1 MTRFL
6 TLPLLACVSAGLS
19 GCAVGPHDLDA
30 HASLPPLSAA
40 PVIAPASGPAQ
51 SVSATVAPE
60 WWHAFG
66 NTQVDALVTEALAHN
81 NDVAAAEASLRQA
94 REQALATKGSLL
106 FPQGGLSYNAQRTR
120 VSNALSPAVA
130 NQNQQLYTL
139 HTAQV
144 SISYNV
150 DTFGGN
156 RAQVRSAK
164 AQAAMARHQLD
175 AARMTIA
182 ANLVTALIE
191 RASLAEQVAAAK
203 TAIAVNRDI
212 LSALQ
217 QRQRLGAVGAAD
229 VATQQAALATAEGA
243 LPPLVRAEAAQRT
256 IIATLLGRAPGSE
269 LPALPELAQMT
280 LPTALPAIIPS
291 ELVHRRPDV
300 LAAEAQLQG
309 AGADVGAAIAARL
322 PSIQLSAN
330 AGGTAQDF
338 GNMFKSGNPFWAL
351 LGGIT
356 QPLFHANALRHQQ
369 KAAEAALEG
378 AKAQYRSAVLQA
390 FGDVADS
397 LTGLSTDAQA
407 LEAAQRASNAAGQ
420 ALTFARRQLALGDV
434 GTLQLLNATATDA
447 QARAQMIQARAA
459 RMTDTVALFQA
470 AGGPVARD

>member
-1 MTRFL
+1 MKRFL
-6 TLPLLACVSAGLS
+6 TLPLLACVSA
-19 GCAVGPHDLDA
+19 CAVGPHDLDA
-30 HASLPPLSAA
+30 HANLPPMAPA
-40 PVIAPASGPAQ
+40 PVIAPATGPAQ
-51 SVSATVAPE
+51 TVSASVAPE

-66 NTQVDALVTEALAHN
+66 NAQLDALVAEALAHN
-81 NDVAAAEASLRQA
+81 NDVGVAEASLRQA
-94 REQALATKGSLL
+94 REQARATRGSLL
-106 FPQGGLSYNAQRTR
+106 FPQGSLSYQAQRNR
-120 VSNALSPAVA
+120 VSDSLSSAVA
-130 NQNQQLYTL
+130 DENQLLYTL

-144 SISYNV
+144 SVSYDV
-150 DTFGGN
+150 DAFGGN
-156 RAQVRSAK
+156 RAQVRSAV
-164 AQAAMARHQLD
+164 ARAEVERHQLD
-175 AARMTIA
+175 AARMTVA

-191 RASLAEQVAAAK
+191 RASLAEQVAAAQ
-203 TAIAVNRDI
+203 TAVQVNRDI
-212 LSALQ
+212 LTALQ
-217 QRQRLGAVGAAD
+217 QRQRLGAVGASD

-256 IIATLLGRAPGSE
+256 VIATLIGRPAGSA
-269 LPALPELAQMT
+269 LPPLPELSQLT
-280 LPTALPAIIPS
+280 LPTELPAIIPS

-330 AGGTAQDF
+330 AGGSAQNF
-338 GNMFKSGNPFWAL
+338 GDMFESGNPFWAL

-369 KAAEAALEG
+369 KAAEAALDG
-378 AKAQYRSAVLQA
+378 AKAQYRQAVLQA
-390 FGDVADS
+390 FGNVADS

-407 LEAAQRASNAAGQ
+407 LDAAQRASNAAGQ

-447 QARAQMIQARAA
+447 QARSQLIQAKAA

-470 AGGPVARD
+470 AGGPVTGS